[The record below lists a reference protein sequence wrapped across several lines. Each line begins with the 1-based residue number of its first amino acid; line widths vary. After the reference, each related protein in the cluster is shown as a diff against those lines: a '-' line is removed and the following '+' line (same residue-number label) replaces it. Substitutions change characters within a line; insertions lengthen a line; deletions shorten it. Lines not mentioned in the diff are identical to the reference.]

1 MTAAQPATAATATAG
16 PLYIPVVCHP
26 LQLAAPMTHLSAV
39 TQSAVQASAAT
50 VHNKSN
56 SGSPLPVQYRLPAV
70 ASAGAAPAAKIPDNI
85 PAVLRPALA
94 AAAAAMQLQE
104 AAYQIEGYHEE
115 DEAGEDAA
123 VVVKIPAAA
132 EPVTVNVH
140 DNDTSDVSAAAAT
153 AVEAEPDETLEGADV
168 AAAAASAAAG
178 VKQFLQ
184 RWVAVQQQA

>member
-1 MTAAQPATAATATAG
+1 MTAAQPVTAATATAG

-26 LQLAAPMTHLSAV
+26 LQLAVPMTHLTAV

-70 ASAGAAPAAKIPDNI
+70 ASAAAAKIPDDI

-104 AAYQIEGYHEE
+104 AAYPIEGYHEE

-123 VVVKIPAAA
+123 VVVNIPAAA
-132 EPVTVNVH
+132 EPVTVDVH

-153 AVEAEPDETLEGADV
+153 AVEAEPDETLEGVDV
-168 AAAAASAAAG
+168 EAAAASAAAG